1 MNVIRFLQRKTEC
14 SVLHDYKTVQQA
26 LRFMR
31 DHGKQAMPMVNQDGF
46 YLGVVREGDLLWHL
60 LDCGGY
66 EAVKDNTL
74 GSFME
79 KYNIPA
85 LKITASDEEL
95 KHASM
100 RCPFVPIVDD
110 RDVFVG
116 IVDSKDVTQYFV
128 DQAMAA
134 RVVVTA

>member
-1 MNVIRFLQRKTEC
+1 MNIIRFLRRKTEN
-14 SVLHDYKTVQQA
+14 SAIYDYKTVQQT

-31 DHGKQAMPMVNQDGF
+31 GHGRQAMPMVNQDGF

-60 LDCGGY
+60 LDHGGY
-66 EAVKDNTL
+66 EAVKDHTL
-74 GSFME
+74 GSFVE
-79 KYNIPA
+79 RHNIPA

-110 RDVFVG
+110 RGVFVG
-116 IVDSKDVTQYFV
+116 TVDSKDVAQYFE
-128 DQAMAA
+128 DAA
-134 RVVVTA
+134 KKSCVMVTA